1 MKQPKI
7 PTVTE
12 LKEVLGLQP
21 LSLLSVTT
29 KKYNTKSKP
38 LLFNG
43 QSINV
48 YAQKE
53 SLDKSA

>member
-12 LKEVLGLQP
+12 MKEVLGLQALSP
-21 LSLLSVTT
+21 LSLITQ
-29 KKYNTKSKP
+29 KYNTNSKP

-43 QSINV
+43 
-48 YAQKE
+48 
-53 SLDKSA
+53 